1 MIGEFF
7 LKRPFLLKVV
17 IMLVAVGILINDE
30 KAVAG
35 AKYSLLAEQ
44 NLSQINLNQQH
55 PGVSSF
61 PAFNLK
67 GGYANDRLSSNVS

>member
-30 KAVAG
+30 KAIAG
-35 AKYSLLAEQ
+35 GKASLLAEQ
-44 NLSQINLNQQH
+44 NISQINLSQQH
-55 PGVSSF
+55 PGDF
-61 PAFNLK
+61 FIPGF
-67 GGYANDRLSSNVS
+67 